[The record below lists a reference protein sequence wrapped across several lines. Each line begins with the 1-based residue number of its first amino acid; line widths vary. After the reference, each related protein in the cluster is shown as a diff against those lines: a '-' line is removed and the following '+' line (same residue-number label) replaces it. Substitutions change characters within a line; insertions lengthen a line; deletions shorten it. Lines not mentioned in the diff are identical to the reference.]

1 MTRGSGA
8 RKRCIGIT
16 AGALLLAA
24 PAFGSGLEALPGPL
38 RLLGFEA
45 YARQPAPTPATERA
59 RLRRLRPG
67 TVSLGA
73 QGQFGGI
80 AGSSELERHFDVGPG
95 YGARFRYQLSPQSA
109 LGFSFEHQ
117 RYNAISILAPPTVV
131 PLPDSTLIVTTVAV
145 EGMAFFHRERETT
158 PYLLGGFGYAS
169 PDVVYHDAG
178 TRRVNEGPFLVLGA
192 GIEHFVRERFSI
204 DATLRGFGQIGNSEL
219 TLAAQLAL
227 GIHLYPGD

>member
-1 MTRGSGA
+1 MTRGSGG

-24 PAFGSGLEALPGPL
+24 PAFGSDLGALLAPRPP
-38 RLLGFEA
+38 LGFEA
-45 YARQPAPTPATERA
+45 YARQPAPTPAPGRT

-67 TVSLGA
+67 TVSLGV

-80 AGSSELERHFDVGPG
+80 AGNSELERHFDVGPG
-95 YGARFRYQLSPQSA
+95 YGVRFRYQLSPQSA

-117 RYNAISILAPPTVV
+117 RYNAIDVLAPPTAV
-131 PLPDSTLIVTTVAV
+131 PLPDSTLIVTTVAA
-145 EGMAFFHRERETT
+145 EGILFLHRERETT

-169 PDVVYHDAG
+169 PDVVYRDAG
-178 TRRVNEGPFLVLGA
+178 TRRVNEGPFLVLGV
-192 GIEHFVRERFSI
+192 GVENFVRERFSI

-219 TLAAQLAL
+219 TLTAQLAL